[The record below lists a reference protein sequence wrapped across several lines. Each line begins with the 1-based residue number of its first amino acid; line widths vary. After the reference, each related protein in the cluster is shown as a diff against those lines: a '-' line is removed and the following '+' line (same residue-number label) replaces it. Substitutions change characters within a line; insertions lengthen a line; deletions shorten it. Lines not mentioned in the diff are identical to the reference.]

1 VVEEWRLLAGMSNK
15 RREEM
20 ITRILIA
27 AVLVLSCS
35 LCWAEDFP
43 KDTNK
48 IKSLTAEQ
56 AADLIMV
63 VTFIRKENELSLN
76 GLPVIC
82 KGVATEL
89 KNFTG
94 DKLTLNGLTCIDDE
108 VLQILK
114 TIPAFQFSGYKNL
127 KSWTVK
133 QAAEAVK
140 ENSEDILELSLTNIS
155 KDIVQELVN
164 FSGRHIVFSELT
176 SIDKE
181 VARELVQ
188 FNDNLYLYKL
198 SSIDQDVA
206 KSLAGFKG
214 KVLCL
219 GLTSINKETAQILAQ
234 FGGATLSFINPLPI
248 NKEVSRELAKSK
260 ARLEIKPLQPIDEV
274 SLAYLKSNP
283 NISLPEEYR
292 DKK

>member
-1 VVEEWRLLAGMSNK
+1 M
-15 RREEM
+15 
-20 ITRILIA
+20 
-27 AVLVLSCS
+27 
-35 LCWAEDFP
+35 
-43 KDTNK
+43 
-48 IKSLTAEQ
+48 
-56 AADLIMV
+56 
-63 VTFIRKENELSLN
+63 
-76 GLPVIC
+76 
-82 KGVATEL
+82 
-89 KNFTG
+89 
-94 DKLTLNGLTCIDDE
+94 
-108 VLQILK
+108 
-114 TIPAFQFSGYKNL
+114 
-127 KSWTVK
+127 K
-133 QAAEAVK
+133 QAAEVVK

-164 FSGRHIVFSELT
+164 FSGRQHSVSELT

-283 NISLPEEYR
+283 NISLPVEYR